1 MRTRL
6 RLGAAAALLVL
17 VTGSGIVR
25 AQPMAT
31 ENKAAA
37 QALFDDAQLLV
48 KEGKY
53 TEACPKFS
61 ESDRLDP
68 AAGAKFYLADCL
80 EHTGKLASAWTYYV
94 AVADAARAA
103 GQPEKEK
110 YARDRAEAVKPK
122 LSRLVIVVPES
133 SRAMAGLEL
142 ERDGVS
148 VGQAQWGAAIPV
160 DAGEHLVSARAAG
173 KKPWEA
179 RVQVLEQGQ
188 TVTVEVPAL
197 EAAPPPKPRVVG
209 PPPVPD
215 GSGRPSGSTGSAQRI
230 AGIVVGSAGVIGL
243 GVGVAFGVT
252 AISKQN
258 ESDADGH
265 CDAAN
270 TCDDAGLALRGDAIS
285 AATVSTVGI
294 IAGGAAL
301 VGGVVLVLTA
311 PSAPGPAAGV
321 GSRSAPQR
329 GVQAT
334 RVVVTPAGIALLGRW

>member
-1 MRTRL
+1 
-6 RLGAAAALLVL
+6 LLVL

-25 AQPMAT
+25 AQPVAT
-31 ENKAAA
+31 EKKAAA

-53 TEACPKFS
+53 TEACPKFA

-80 EHTGKLASAWTYYV
+80 ERAGKLASAWTYYV

-122 LSRLVIVVPES
+122 LSRLVIAVPEA

-173 KKPWEA
+173 KKPWET
-179 RVQVLEQGQ
+179 RVPVLEQGQ
-188 TVTVEVPAL
+188 TVTVEVPVL
-197 EAAPPPKPRVVG
+197 EAAPPPKPRVGG
-209 PPPVPD
+209 PPAIPD
-215 GSGRPSGSTGSAQRI
+215 GRDRQSDSSGSAQRI
-230 AGIVVGSAGVIGL
+230 AGIVVGSAGVVGL
-243 GVGVAFGVT
+243 GVGVAFGVS

-270 TCDDAGLALRGDAIS
+270 TCDDTGLALRGEAIT

-294 IAGGAAL
+294 LAGGAAL

-321 GSRSAPQR
+321 QSRSAPR
-329 GVQAT
+329 RALQAA
-334 RVVVTPAGIALLGRW
+334 RIVVTPAGIVVLGRW